1 MTRSILGVDT
11 WILLS
16 RLECQKWRNITR
28 KFGVTS
34 AGSHV
39 GLVLGGACLARAY
52 TFLEEHAFGV
62 LFCIT
67 PGVLLITIFRP
78 LRLTLVIDH
87 E

>member
-1 MTRSILGVDT
+1 VTRSILGVDT

-16 RLECQKWRNITR
+16 RLECQKWRKITR

-39 GLVLGGACLARAY
+39 GLVLGGACLARAWHVPD

-62 LFCIT
+62 LFCI
-67 PGVLLITIFRP
+67 RQQ
-78 LRLTLVIDH
+78 RNH
-87 E
+87 